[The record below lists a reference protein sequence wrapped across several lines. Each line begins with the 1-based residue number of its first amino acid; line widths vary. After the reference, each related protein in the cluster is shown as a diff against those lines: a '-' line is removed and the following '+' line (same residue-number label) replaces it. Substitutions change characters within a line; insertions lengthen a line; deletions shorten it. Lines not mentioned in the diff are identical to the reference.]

1 VRSSATAAIYG
12 WRAVAKP
19 AAFKKAKR
27 DVEKLVCLCTEEDY
41 SIYFRI
47 TRIGHQIFAECPECL
62 TEYGPWSAS
71 PMQVV
76 EEAVSVTDV
85 ASA

>member
-1 VRSSATAAIYG
+1 M
-12 WRAVAKP
+12 AKP
-19 AAFKKAKR
+19 TAFKKAKR

>member
-1 VRSSATAAIYG
+1 M
-12 WRAVAKP
+12 AKP

-27 DVEKLVCLCTEEDY
+27 DVDKLVCFCTEDDF

-62 TEYGPWSAS
+62 AEYGPWSAQ

-76 EEAVSVTDV
+76 DDSVSVTT
-85 ASA
+85 APSP

>member
-1 VRSSATAAIYG
+1 M
-12 WRAVAKP
+12 AKP

-27 DVEKLVCLCTEEDY
+27 DVEKLVCFCTEEEF

-47 TRIGHQIFAECPECL
+47 TRIGHQIFAECPDCL

-71 PMQVV
+71 PMHVV
-76 EEAVSVTDV
+76 DESVSVSESPR
-85 ASA
+85 A

>member
-1 VRSSATAAIYG
+1 M
-12 WRAVAKP
+12 
-19 AAFKKAKR
+19 
-27 DVEKLVCLCTEEDY
+27 CLCTEEDY